1 MAGQG
6 IERREALRYIGIASV
21 AATFPGFS
29 RWTFAYSHG
38 EHQSPAATAPAKPY
52 KTLFLNPDQFR
63 LVEHLSEMIIPAD
76 DTPGAKDAGVAEF
89 IDFMLANRVPVN
101 PRNELR
107 STADSIRTGEAAQ
120 HRFLSGLDW
129 INARSKSEFGHE
141 FLDCSADQQQSLL
154 ESLAYKAKFKPTTE
168 SGQEFF
174 QMLRDYTVVGYYTTK
189 VGLESLGYP
198 GLRTV
203 WPKMPGCTHPDDP
216 EHVHLPQPAGSNN
229 AASKIASERSA

>member
-29 RWTFAYSHG
+29 RWTFACSDHV
-38 EHQSPAATAPAKPY
+38 HSAVLASATPQPY
-52 KTLFLNPDQFR
+52 RPLFLTPEQLR

-101 PRNELR
+101 ARNEMR
-107 STADSIRTGEAAQ
+107 STADSIRVGEGAQ

-129 INARSKSEFGHE
+129 INARSKSEFGCE
-141 FLDCSADQQQSLL
+141 FLDCAVQQQQDLL

-168 SGQEFF
+168 SGREFF

-189 VGLESLGYP
+189 IGLESLGYP

-216 EHVHLPQPAGSNN
+216 EHVHLPKPGEAKS
-229 AASKIASERSA
+229 AALKITGERTF

>member
-6 IERREALRYIGIASV
+6 IERRDALRFIGIASV

-29 RWTFAYSHG
+29 RWTFACSHD
-38 EHQSPAATAPAKPY
+38 EHQAPSSVAAAKPY
-52 KTLFLNPDQFR
+52 KPLFLNPDQFH

-101 PRNELR
+101 ARNELR
-107 STADSIRTGEAAQ
+107 STADSIRAGEEAQ

-141 FLDCSADQQQSLL
+141 FLDCTAEQQQNLL
-154 ESLAYKAKFKPTTE
+154 ESLAYKSKFKPTTE

-189 VGLESLGYP
+189 IGLESLGYP

-216 EHVHLPQPAGSNN
+216 EHVHLPQPAESKS